1 MGIRYKKY
9 LPVLCDAKSVVTKAE
24 PRAVVFLGRNSI
36 ILQRI
41 YGIESFDYTVI
52 HLHDSTLAA
61 YNDYSSPFQ
70 PSVSIK

>member
-1 MGIRYKKY
+1 MLNLLLQKQSPELLFSY
-9 LPVLCDAKSVVTKAE
+9 AE
-24 PRAVVFLGRNSI
+24 TEGLTLYCTI